1 MVISISD
8 RERQVYDTAYL
19 QNLKKKKMMKV
30 DLFTKQ
36 ERLTDL
42 KEQTMA
48 TKKQEKTLHMDIS
61 RWSTT
66 KSD

>member
-19 QNLKKKKMMKV
+19 QNLKKKMQA

-36 ERLTDL
+36 KRLTDL

-48 TKKQEKTLHMDIS
+48 TKTQEKTLHMDIS
-61 RWSTT
+61 RWSTP